1 MAFHLASLDSS
12 CPYPSTSSTPPLS
25 SSSLFPSLFLLPS
38 IPPSLLSPAPIFL
51 HLSSP
56 SLLITNSLSSFSPIP
71 LVQSFLGS
79 AEDSHDHSDTGVAE
93 ERLVL
98 WKGSVLLGALLL
110 FYVFEFFMKYWQDR
124 EKVTLFLHKSMV
136 TLI

>member
-1 MAFHLASLDSS
+1 MAFYLASLDSS
-12 CPYPSTSSTPPLS
+12 CPYPSTSSTPSLS
-25 SSSLFPSLFLLPS
+25 SSSLFSSLFLLPS

-79 AEDSHDHSDTGVAE
+79 AEDSHDHSGTGVAE